1 MIANNMPGAGSMIT
15 ANYLYNR
22 APKDGTVFG
31 MFAGG
36 MALTPLLGET
46 KALFDSRKWT
56 WIGSMNEET
65 SLCLSWANSGVK
77 SIDQVFEREF
87 MIGTSSSTG
96 TAVDFP
102 TSSNGLLGTKF
113 KLISGY
119 SGSNG
124 VMLALE
130 RGEVHGMCGM
140 PLATLRTAR
149 PEWLE
154 KKQINIILQE
164 ATRRHPEL
172 PDVPTVADLAKDAE
186 TKQAVELIFGWQIMG
201 RPLAAPPDLPAKRV
215 ETLRN
220 AFQTTM
226 KDPVFLAE
234 AEKMRVEI
242 SPITPQQMEQ
252 FIARAYDTPKAVIE
266 RAMAAQGRTEAK

>member
-36 MALTPLLGET
+36 MALTPLLGAP

-65 SLCLSWANSGVK
+65 SLCLSSANSGVK